1 LCRSKSTV
9 GCWNGQSARSD
20 RTRRDRFHMPLS
32 GWRRLYLSVA
42 TLVGAE
48 SVEETVSFIGP
59 IHQEACYLGG
69 IKTAFN

>member
-1 LCRSKSTV
+1 MCRQVGGTV
-9 GCWNGQSARSD
+9 CIC
-20 RTRRDRFHMPLS
+20 
-32 GWRRLYLSVA
+32 RRLYLSVA